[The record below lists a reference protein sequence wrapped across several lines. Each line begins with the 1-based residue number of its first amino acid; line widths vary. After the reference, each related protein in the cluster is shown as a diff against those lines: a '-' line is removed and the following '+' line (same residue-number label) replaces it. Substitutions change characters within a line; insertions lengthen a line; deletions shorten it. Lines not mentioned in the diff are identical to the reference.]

1 MTRASNEGSIK
12 SARRVIEL
20 LEYFDIGRQEA
31 TVGEVSREL
40 GYPQSSTSMLMKSL
54 VDLGYLDYDGE
65 RRTFRLSPVVPLLGA
80 WVQPEIFHS
89 GRLFTLMNDLHRQT
103 GELVAIGTRVGTMV
117 RLLHAIY
124 TPGSIERDFTKGRR
138 RQMLHSPFG
147 KVILSSYP
155 EKEIRSF
162 IRRANAETSAGDRV
176 SPNAMVEELKRIADD
191 GYAAMSL
198 RDKGGARAQLAVL
211 LPIAVGHN
219 PYGSVASLA
228 FGIDSTDEK
237 MRAHHKEWLKLIRD
251 LVQRHLGEAAAKPAQ
266 AGAKSK

>member
-1 MTRASNEGSIK
+1 MVRANNEGSIK

-20 LEYFDIGRQEA
+20 LEYFDIGRQE
-31 TVGEVSREL
+31 TSVGEVAREL

-54 VDLGYLDYDGE
+54 VELGYLDYDSE
-65 RRTFRLSPVVPLLGA
+65 KRTYRLSPVVPLLGA

-89 GRLFTLMNDLHRQT
+89 GRLYALMNDLHRQT
-103 GELVAIGTRVGTMV
+103 GQLVAIGTRVGTMV

-124 TPGSIERDFTKGRR
+124 TPGSIPRDFTKGRR

-147 KVILSSYP
+147 RVILASYQ

-162 IRRANAETSAGDRV
+162 IRRANSENTASYRV
-176 SPNAMVEELKRIADD
+176 SPNATVEELKRIADG

-211 LPIAVGHN
+211 LPVLVGHN
-219 PYGSVASLA
+219 PHGNVSSLA
-228 FGIDSTDEK
+228 FGIDATDEN
-237 MRAHHKEWLKLIRD
+237 MRLHHKDWLKLIRE
-251 LVQRHLGEAAAKPAQ
+251 LLREHLGRTVWKAEQ
-266 AGAKSK
+266 I